1 MDEVEEQLAK
11 VGITDT
17 KQFSELTKTYNSLAS
32 TFIRLSKEIGLTP
45 RTVRNKAKLDEREV
59 LDTSAAVGSDEI
71 DMEGWTFE
79 DDED

>member
-1 MDEVEEQLAK
+1 M
-11 VGITDT
+11 
-17 KQFSELTKTYNSLAS
+17 
-32 TFIRLSKEIGLTP
+32 SKEIGLTP

-59 LDTSAAVGSDEI
+59 LNTSTVVGSDEI